1 MLKPI
6 AAALMLTALTFQT
19 AAHAAPDDMD
29 KLLAQ
34 KGLVSRLG
42 DSIQHATDRAADLV
56 LTAMGAIGV
65 PYRLG
70 GASAETGFDC
80 SGFVR
85 AIFQQSEGLL
95 LPRTAAEQAAAT
107 QQIAKADLKP
117 GDLVFFNTLRRPNSH
132 VGIYVGDGKFIHSP
146 RTGAHVRVESMNVR
160 YWQSRFNGARR
171 VLLGEAPATAAAS
184 AAQSPQSPSPA
195 ATALTAALSKAE
207 RNAPSATVTAAAAAT
222 ATATA
227 QATLNGAPRLLNRP
241 SPAPRSVRLGNAG
254 GSKSVQGKKAKS
266 KPAAA
271 QLRQASAKPGKPG
284 AKRPS
289 AATRRA

>member
-19 AAHAAPDDMD
+19 AHAAPDDMEN
-29 KLLAQ
+29 LLNQ
-34 KGLVSRLG
+34 KGLASRLG
-42 DSIQHATDRAADLV
+42 DSIQHATDRAAELV
-56 LTAMGAIGV
+56 LTAMGAIDV

-85 AIFQQSEGLL
+85 AIFQQSEGLE

-107 QQIAKADLKP
+107 QHIAKTDLQP

-171 VLLGEAPATAAAS
+171 VLLGKTPAAATTAHAEAAS
-184 AAQSPQSPSPA
+184 AI
-195 ATALTAALSKAE
+195 
-207 RNAPSATVTAAAAAT
+207 AT
-222 ATATA
+222 ATAGSTENAPAAAQTA
-227 QATLNGAPRLLNRP
+227 LSTAPRMLSRP
-241 SPAPRSVRLGNAG
+241 SPAPRSVRLGSNNSA
-254 GSKSVQGKKAKS
+254 KA

-271 QLRQASAKPGKPG
+271 QPHKRKAAAKP

-289 AATRRA
+289 TATRRA